1 MGQNTMLYSP
11 ASGYGLEVSLSGIIR
26 WQYDFPENGMI
37 TPPQRGAC
45 PQGRIM
51 KKVLALATALAFTSV
66 FAQDYIMGIN
76 FDAGGKFDKS
86 FNEGTFNGFTRAIEE
101 QRADGLDIQAVEFE
115 GTPETFGQGLRQMAE
130 DGADLIVAPGFSQ
143 VDAIRQIAAEFP
155 DTNFVS
161 LDGFSEAPGANE
173 LYISFSEHEGS
184 YLVGY
189 IAGSLSQTGTVGFV
203 GGMDIPLIRKF
214 DLGYQE
220 GVKAACADCT
230 IISNYVGTTPAAWND
245 PAKGKELAASQQ
257 AQGADIIYA
266 AAGSSGLGVVDFVT
280 QTMCY
285 ENASPKATP
294 FATTLAVLPK
304 GDDYTAKCG
313 EGTQPLFF
321 IGVDS
326 NQNYLGD
333 TDGNVDTLNL
343 GLTSMLKRVDV
354 AAENAVNN
362 VIAGTFE
369 GGYLNLGLAEDG
381 VGYALDDYNNVLI
394 PQEVLDAV
402 DAVRDSIIAGET
414 VVTDFTAQ

>member
-1 MGQNTMLYSP
+1 
-11 ASGYGLEVSLSGIIR
+11 
-26 WQYDFPENGMI
+26 
-37 TPPQRGAC
+37 
-45 PQGRIM
+45 M
-51 KKVLALATALAFTSV
+51 KKVLVLVATLALTFT

-86 FNEGTFNGFTRAIEE
+86 FNEGTFNGFSKAIEA
-101 QRADGLDIQAVEFE
+101 QKADGLDIETKEFE

-130 DGADLIVAPGFSQ
+130 DGADLVVAPGFSQ

-161 LDGFSEAPGANE
+161 LDGFSEAPGTNE
-173 LYISFSEHEGS
+173 LYISFSEHQGS
-184 YLVGY
+184 YLVGF
-189 IAGSLSQTGTVGFV
+189 IAGSLSQTGVVGFV
-203 GGMDIPLIRKF
+203 GGMDIPLIHKF

-245 PAKGKELAASQQ
+245 PAKGKELAAAQQ
-257 AQGADIIYA
+257 SQGADIIYA

-285 ENASPKATP
+285 EADTVKETPLAAT
-294 FATTLAVLPK
+294 LGVLEK
-304 GDDYTAKCG
+304 GADYQAKCG

-333 TDGNVDTLNL
+333 TDGNPDTLNL

-362 VIAGTFE
+362 VVAGTFE

-402 DAVRDSIIAGET
+402 EAVKASIISGET
-414 VVTDFTAQ
+414 AVTDYTAQ

>member
-1 MGQNTMLYSP
+1 
-11 ASGYGLEVSLSGIIR
+11 
-26 WQYDFPENGMI
+26 
-37 TPPQRGAC
+37 
-45 PQGRIM
+45 M
-51 KKVLALATALAFTSV
+51 KKVLAVVAALAFTFT

-86 FNEGTFNGFTRAIEE
+86 FNEGTFNGFTRAIEA
-101 QRADGLDIQAVEFE
+101 QRADGVDIEAVEFE

-130 DGADLIVAPGFSQ
+130 DGADLIVAPGFAQ
-143 VDAIRQIAAEFP
+143 TDAIASISTEFP
-155 DTNFVS
+155 DTNFVLIDS
-161 LDGFSEAPGANE
+161 VAENANVRNV
-173 LYISFSEHEGS
+173 IFKEHEGS
-184 YLVGY
+184 YLVGF

-214 DLGYQE
+214 NLGYEE

-230 IISNYVGTTPAAWND
+230 VISNYVGTTPAAWND

-285 ENASPKATP
+285 ENASPKETP
-294 FATTLAVLPK
+294 LATTLAVLPK
-304 GDDYTAKCG
+304 GEDYAAKCG

-354 AAENAVNN
+354 AAENAVND
-362 VIAGTFE
+362 VVAGTFE
-369 GGYLNLGLAEDG
+369 GGILELGLAEEG

-394 PQEVLDAV
+394 PQEILDAV
-402 DAVRDSIIAGET
+402 DSVRESIISGET
-414 VVTDFTAQ
+414 VVTDFTAQQ